1 MRRCLSSMTH
11 LFKHGVIWDAGA
23 GGNHIMSYLVPKNN
37 TQYLEYINEY
47 ITSDDLKY
55 HVRPTVSEI
64 KPQQTILASHKIPV
78 KFFETQDIMVDDL
91 AIILPNWFSCFMLE
105 AKRMFN
111 VSCTMGETSWLLEKA
126 VELGEGMHMK
136 LPPSYISSLCD
147 ILGKEYNGLT
157 TRIDNQCIN
166 FVYLYGIYLKA
177 RRLPHNKANISQFV
191 ESELLSHLHDDTNLM
206 YMLERWFNS
215 ASHLADMGKINNLK
229 IYHYEEIFLG
239 LTLPF
244 AQVNKHELANYSL
257 KNIGLA
263 QLVAS
268 MTANKDL
275 DQYLNRATNVI
286 FSNLN

>member
-1 MRRCLSSMTH
+1 MQRCLPSMTH
-11 LFKHGVIWDAGA
+11 LFQHGVIWDAGA
-23 GGNHIMSYLVPKNN
+23 GGNHLISYLLPKSN
-37 TQYLEYINEY
+37 TEYLEYINEY
-47 ITSDDLKY
+47 VTSDDIKY
-55 HVRPTVSEI
+55 HVRPTMNEI
-64 KPQQTILASHKIPV
+64 KPNQSILASHNIPI
-78 KFFETQDIMVDDL
+78 KFFETQDVMVNEM

-111 VSCTMGETSWLLEKA
+111 VSRTIGETSWLLQRA
-126 VELGEGMHMK
+126 VELGEGMNMR
-136 LPPSYISSLCD
+136 LPPPYISSLCD
-147 ILGKEYNGLT
+147 LLEKEYNGLA
-157 TRIDNQCIN
+157 TRIDDQCIN

-177 RRLPHNKANISQFV
+177 RRLPHTKANISQFV

-215 ASHLADMGKINNLK
+215 ASQLADMGKVNKLK
-229 IYHYEEIFLG
+229 LYHYEEIFLG

-244 AQVNKHELANYSL
+244 AQVTKPELANYSL

-268 MTANKDL
+268 MTKNKEL

-286 FSNLN
+286 FSNLV